1 MLIIVLLITNLL
13 IFAIPGIIYLIANG
27 IGKYAHYKLKYRR
40 FGCVSLSLALLWT
53 VMALYGFCFGR
64 FKYEVIEVTVKDERL
79 PDAFNGYRIVHISDL
94 HLGGFIGHE
103 AFVDTL
109 VSVVNNLQPDL
120 ICFTGDL
127 VSISHDEALPF
138 IRSLRNLKARDG
150 VVSILGNHDYGVYN
164 RSSHN
169 DEERELDRSKLI
181 AIQRD
186 SLDWQLLLNENMTI
200 FHGQDSLCIIGLEN
214 QACGVHQKVRRG
226 NLGMAMEGTEGSY
239 RILLSHDPSQWDA
252 EVLGQTDI
260 PLTLSGH
267 THAMQFKVFG
277 WTPCRWLYDR
287 SDGMYQEGE
296 QRIYVNIGLGELMPF
311 RIGAE
316 PEITVLTLV
325 K

>member
-1 MLIIVLLITNLL
+1 MLLISLL
-13 IFAIPGIIYLIANG
+13 ISDILIFLVPAVFWLF
-27 IGKYAHYKLKYRR
+27 GKVVCMPFRYKLKYKR
-40 FGCVSLSLALLWT
+40 FGLVSLVLALVWSLL
-53 VMALYGFCFGR
+53 VLYGYSFGR
-64 FKYEVIEVTVKDERL
+64 FKYEVNEVELADERV
-79 PDAFNGYRIVHISDL
+79 PEAFDGYRIVHISDL

-127 VSISHDEALPF
+127 VSISSEEAIPF
-138 IRSLRNLKARDG
+138 IRPLRNLRARDG
-150 VVSILGNHDYGVYN
+150 VISILGNHDYAVYN
-164 RSSHN
+164 RNLN
-169 DEERELDRSKLI
+169 DETERELDRLKLI
-181 AIQRD
+181 ELQRD
-186 SLDWQLLLNENMTI
+186 SMDWKLLLNENFTLR
-200 FHGQDSLCIIGLEN
+200 HGQDSLCIIGLEN

-226 NLGMAMEGTEGSY
+226 NLGIAMEGTEGSY